1 MAGVARPVTV
11 RSGELRRGKARRC
24 EAIAFQKKHRK
35 EKLFLRKKVQ
45 QNILE
50 HLKTHGSIS
59 QLEALKLYGS
69 MRLAAVIIRLRERYK
84 IKTIMQTD
92 PTTGSQFA
100 RYFYEGEK
108 VN

>member
-1 MAGVARPVTV
+1 M
-11 RSGELRRGKARRC
+11 
-24 EAIAFQKKHRK
+24 RK
-35 EKLFLRKKVQ
+35 EVQ
-45 QNILE
+45 KSILE

-69 MRLAAVIIRLRERYK
+69 MRLAAVIIRLRERYN
-84 IKTIMQTD
+84 IKTVMQTD